1 MQISSPAPQATPTGA
16 PTQPMSAVPT
26 ATPAPTGSAISQ
38 MGAVTTLNFIIIA
51 VFALLVVIAIVYGV
65 RQKAKR
71 RAAEREEQ
79 ARLESFEAAPPCE
92 AEPVTTFRQEERRP
106 PAAPRPAPANRSA
119 DLPGPGATSTPA
131 PVLAPRHDPV
141 PSREE
146 RVAVAEAEPAVPL
159 TRIKGLGPKVQTRL
173 AELGVTRVDQ
183 IAALSDDEADA
194 LDAQLGAFR
203 GRIARDRWVEQARFL
218 AAGDVKGFEA
228 VFGRL

>member
-1 MQISSPAPQATPTGA
+1 MQTSPAAQATPTGA

-26 ATPAPTGSAISQ
+26 ATPAPTGSTLSQ
-38 MGAVTTLNFIIIA
+38 MGTVTTLNFIVIA
-51 VFALLVVIAIVYGV
+51 VFALLVVIAIIYGM

-71 RAAEREEQ
+71 RAAAREEQ
-79 ARLESFEAAPPCE
+79 ARLESFVAAPPCA
-92 AEPVTTFRQEERRP
+92 AEPVTTTFGQEERRP
-106 PAAPRPAPANRSA
+106 PAALRPAPANRSA
-119 DLPGPGATSTPA
+119 DLPDLGATSTPA
-131 PVLAPRHDPV
+131 PILAPRHDPV
-141 PSREE
+141 PAREE